1 MDIEKLIYYGSLY
14 NDLFFNFPLFDN
26 FDKYVKSNIADVKN
40 AEFDCKNGVIMSSVY
55 LKQFIGKSDWI
66 HIDLSST
73 IDSTKHDSL
82 DNIGKG
88 TGIIPLFD
96 FITEK

>member
-1 MDIEKLIYYGSLY
+1 
-14 NDLFFNFPLFDN
+14 
-26 FDKYVKSNIADVKN
+26 
-40 AEFDCKNGVIMSSVY
+40 MSSVY
-55 LKQFIGKSDWI
+55 LKQFIGNLPWI

-73 IDSTKHDSL
+73 IDSIKHDSL